1 MKISVIMPL
10 YNMEVKVERTL
21 QHFVEQNTDDIEI
34 IIVDDCSTDSTNKIV
49 ASYIGVLPI
58 KLICLNNKVSV
69 GRARNIGIEHSLGE
83 YLFFCDGDDLMF
95 CDNVRNIINRM
106 EEKDIPL
113 SIAEYQEYDWE
124 EDRVFERTKGIRW
137 DIVRSGEIVDSG
149 DYISDIFQLTNITC
163 WNKIF
168 NSSFIKSNKIKF
180 PDTNYLE
187 DLVFVYEG
195 LLKASKV
202 LVAKEICY
210 CYSVPSNARSSMLT
224 TMDDS
229 LEEYMNTLE
238 IMNDILFDFF
248 ETKNRVEI
256 ENISKSAI
264 YEYIRLISFAR
275 KKSNGKWNSKLD
287 AKAFDVIVKL
297 QEKNRIKNIH

>member
-1 MKISVIMPL
+1 MKISVIMPV
-10 YNMEVKVERTL
+10 YNMEGKIERTL

-49 ASYIGVLPI
+49 NSYIGVLPI
-58 KLICLNNKVSV
+58 KLICLDNRVSV
-69 GRARNIGIEHSLGE
+69 GRARNIGIEQSSGD

-95 CDNVRNIINRM
+95 CDNVRNIISRM
-106 EEKDIPL
+106 EEKGVPL

-124 EDRVFERTKGIRW
+124 EDRISEKKKGIRW
-137 DIVRSGEIVDSG
+137 DVVKSVEIVNLG
-149 DYISDIFQLTNITC
+149 DCWSDVFQITNITC

-168 NSSFIKSNKIKF
+168 NSGFIKCNKIKF

-187 DLVFVYEG
+187 DLVFVYES

-202 LVAKEICY
+202 MIAKEICY
-210 CYSVPSNARSSMLT
+210 CYSVPCNARNSMLT
-224 TMDDS
+224 TMDNH
-229 LEEYMNTLE
+229 LEEYMNTLA

-248 ETKNRVEI
+248 ETKNRIEI
-256 ENISKSAI
+256 ESVSRSAI

-275 KKSNGKWNSKLD
+275 KKSKGKWNSELD
-287 AKAFDVIVKL
+287 EKAFDVIAKL
-297 QEKNRIKNIH
+297 QEISRKNVY